1 MNWEPIVALSQIG
14 TGLATLML
22 AAFLAAQIILQR
34 KSLDRAHEDA
44 ERELS
49 LSAYALFQ
57 EHLHTRIANEPLRQI
72 YASRDGGLDG
82 LSKAD
87 LDAISTYFRAGYLL
101 TNIEWRLKQRN
112 RVLGYFIRRFDG
124 FMDSDG
130 GRQYY
135 VRWGRGILNQP
146 ALLQLADEVYE
157 KLEGR
162 PVPDTAAKSITIV
175 NP

>member
-22 AAFLAAQIILQR
+22 AAFLAAKIILQR

-49 LSAYALFQ
+49 LSSYALFQ

-146 ALLQLADEVYE
+146 ALLQLADEV
-157 KLEGR
+157 L
-162 PVPDTAAKSITIV
+162 SLIHI
-175 NP
+175 